1 MRFGDAT
8 TDALATSAIAAVVP
22 SLTIRTSFTPPAT
35 INIQQGGGGPA
46 APDPLMSILRPAID
60 FQTISGP
67 VTVAPFGD
75 PLGTGSVAGWAMMAG
90 VAVAAF
96 AGLFVWIGTKLK

>member
-8 TDALATSAIAAVVP
+8 TDALALSAVSAVVP

-35 INIQQGGGGPA
+35 IIIQPPQSGGG

-60 FQTISGP
+60 FQTAAGP
-67 VTVAPFGD
+67 VTLAPFGD
-75 PLGTGSVAGWAMMAG
+75 PLGTSSVTGWAMMAG

-96 AGLFVWIGTKLK
+96 AGLFVWMGTKLK